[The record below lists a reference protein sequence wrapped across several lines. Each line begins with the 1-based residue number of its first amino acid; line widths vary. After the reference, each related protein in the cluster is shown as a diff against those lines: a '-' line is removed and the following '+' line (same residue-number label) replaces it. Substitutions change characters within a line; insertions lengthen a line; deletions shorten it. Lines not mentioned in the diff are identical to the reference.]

1 MTHPLLLDIAGG
13 FSDKGPIRKANEDSF
28 ILPDPNA
35 PTDLGLIYVVAD
47 GVGGQEHGAEAS
59 QLAVR
64 IIHDVFYQTRQVG
77 ESIPVALTHAA
88 DQANLAIYDQAQK
101 RQAGRMGCT
110 VVTAVHHQGQRYILH
125 AGDARAYL
133 LRQGKLKKLT
143 RDDTWVQRQV
153 EEGLI
158 GENTAQHHE
167 LRHVVTRVLGNNP
180 TAEFTVSKPMPIQP
194 DDTLLLCSDGLHDV
208 MDDGQMIQ
216 ILADYVPQAAAETLV
231 ETAVHHKTQDNVTAI
246 VVRSQAEGKNEA
258 TIPSPMVAAKA
269 PETIA
274 MTAAMPNAMPIPEQP
289 DAATPAR
296 RQSGVRL
303 PLWVLASLAVAL
315 ILAVILGG
323 TALFR
328 QLRTN
333 GEATPSPATAVL
345 PTDVP
350 PTVVEVTAVSP
361 TEQPAALPTLM
372 ETAVPPPTL
381 TPLPPT
387 TEPSPAETT
396 EPAATEAPATN
407 LACIANAGALTFVWQ
422 DAQIVGSNCNQ
433 FAQEGFVLND
443 GDPVTILDA
452 TPRGVLGP
460 DPSCQEN
467 EFIKVQSTAD
477 PAITGWVLVD
487 NVQTTTAEQGCPP

>member
-1 MTHPLLLDIAGG
+1 MTKPTLIDIAHG
-13 FSDKGPIRKANEDSF
+13 FSDKGPVRKANEDSY

-59 QLAVR
+59 RLAVR

-77 ESIPVALTHAA
+77 ESIPVALAHAA
-88 DQANLAIYDQAQK
+88 DQANLAIYDEAQK

-110 VVTAVHHQGQRYILH
+110 VVTAVHHQGQRYLLH

-133 LRQGKLKKLT
+133 LRYGKLEKLT

-158 GENTAQHHE
+158 GEDTAQNHE

-180 TAEFTVSKPMPIQP
+180 TAEFTVSQP
-194 DDTLLLCSDGLHDV
+194 TAIKENDVLLLCSDGLHDV

-216 ILADYVPQAAAETLV
+216 ILADYLPQAAAETLI
-231 ETAVHHKTQDNVTAI
+231 ETAVHNKAQDNITAI
-246 VVRSQAEGKNEA
+246 VVLSQPETESEA
-258 TIPSPMVAAKA
+258 TIPSPTVAAAARA

-274 MTAAMPNAMPIPEQP
+274 MTAVNMAAMPAPVTPE
-289 DAATPAR
+289 PASASR
-296 RQSGVRL
+296 RGGGVRL
-303 PLWVLASLAVAL
+303 PLWALASLGLAL
-315 ILAVILGG
+315 ILAIIWGG

-328 QLRTN
+328 QLRP
-333 GEATPSPATAVL
+333 GEEAAPATAA
-345 PTDVP
+345 PATDAP
-350 PTVVEVTAVSP
+350 PAVIDVTAASP

-381 TPLPPT
+381 TPPPPT
-387 TEPSPAETT
+387 I
-396 EPAATEAPATN
+396 EPAPVETAEPEVTEAPAAN
-407 LACIANAGALTFVWQ
+407 LACIVTYTFVWQ
-422 DAQIVGSNCNQ
+422 DEQIVGSDCNQ
-433 FAQEGFVLND
+433 FAQEGFILND

-452 TPRGVLGP
+452 ARRGVLGP

-467 EFIKVQSTAD
+467 EFIKVQSVTD
-477 PAITGWVLVD
+477 PAIAGWVLVG
-487 NVQTTTAEQGCPP
+487 NVQTTTTEQGCPP

>member
-1 MTHPLLLDIAGG
+1 MTNSLLIDIAKG

-77 ESIPVALTHAA
+77 ESIPVALAHAA
-88 DQANLAIYDQAQK
+88 DQANLAIYDEAQK
-101 RQAGRMGCT
+101 RQVGRMGCT

-133 LRQGKLKKLT
+133 LRHGKLQKLT

-158 GENTAQHHE
+158 GEDTAQQHE

-180 TAEFTVSKPMPIQP
+180 TAAFTVSKPMAIMA
-194 DDTLLLCSDGLHDV
+194 DDILLLCSDGLHDV
-208 MDDGQMIQ
+208 VSDGEMIQ
-216 ILADYVPQAAAETLV
+216 ILADFLPQAAAETLV
-231 ETAVHHKTQDNVTAI
+231 ETAVHNKTQDNITA
-246 VVRSQAEGKNEA
+246 VVIHSQGKPGSEA
-258 TIPSPMVAAKA
+258 TIASLKA

-274 MTAAMPNAMPIPEQP
+274 MTAAGMPMPETLE
-289 DAATPAR
+289 TPR
-296 RQSGVRL
+296 RKSGVRL

-315 ILAVILGG
+315 LLALIFGG

-328 QLRTN
+328 QLRTPDLAPTDTT
-333 GEATPSPATAVL
+333 ATAPAVMDPATTESVTIESVATAM
-345 PTDVP
+345 PTDVS
-350 PTVVEVTAVSP
+350 ELS

-372 ETAVPPPTL
+372 ETAVSPPTL
-381 TPLPPT
+381 TPLAPT
-387 TEPSPAETT
+387 TEPVPVATVEPETPT
-396 EPAATEAPATN
+396 AN
-407 LACIANAGALTFVWQ
+407 LACIVSPGAFTFVWQ
-422 DAQIVGSNCNQ
+422 ETQLVGSNCDQ
-433 FAQEGFVLND
+433 FAQDLLSD

-452 TPRGVLGP
+452 APRAVLGP
-460 DPSCQEN
+460 DATCLEN
-467 EFIKVQSTAD
+467 NFIKVQSAAD
-477 PAITGWVLVD
+477 PAIEGWVLVD
-487 NVQTTTAEQGCPP
+487 NVQATTAEQGCPP